1 MGADLCLRGC
11 RPESFA
17 PEGERAAW
25 VSCADMESESVRL
38 LEKPLV
44 RGAAADAEDMRD
56 RERTWEGLDERI
68 DWEEV
73 VRAGLAGVEVGS
85 WEAGAKKRQA
95 TTRRGVCFAGSEV
108 RIWTV
113 ETRLKDEYEG
123 LLVV

>member
-1 MGADLCLRGC
+1 MRGC

-44 RGAAADAEDMRD
+44 RGADAEDMRN

-68 DWEEV
+68 DLEEV
-73 VRAGLAGVEVGS
+73 VRAGVEVGS

-113 ETRLKDEYEG
+113 ETRLRDGYEG